1 MNYADMSDAELEQ
14 SKLALDAS
22 IAELRDQKRLIA
34 AEQERR
40 FVFAKLQARLDNMT
54 DAERAALAQM
64 VAAEGVPSSE
74 QFGQG

>member
-1 MNYADMSDAELEQ
+1 MNYANLSDAELEQ

-22 IAELRDQKRLIA
+22 IAELRDQKRLIS

-40 FVFAKLQARLDNMT
+40 FVFAKLQQRLDAMT
-54 DAERAALAQM
+54 DTERAALAQM
-64 VAAEGVPSSE
+64 VAAEGVPSGE

>member
-1 MNYADMSDAELEQ
+1 MNYANLSDAELEQ

-40 FVFAKLQARLDNMT
+40 FMFALLQKRLDGMT
-54 DAERAALAQM
+54 DAQRQALAQM
-64 VAAEGVPSSE
+64 IHAEGIESGE
-74 QFGQG
+74 QFGG